1 MFFMI
6 EVLWCADIWKVK
18 SHPFKGGPGASVKI
32 AVIWNKYGS
41 SLMKKCG
48 FFAQFF
54 ESRDADAVYTCLQRS
69 STTFRH
75 FKEKLSWCRTFKVGP
90 APKNGQLRRSK
101 SRSPLTSGL
110 TDWIGIVEWPF
121 YFREIESNLSAL
133 PPIWRESRFCN
144 TYIRVFPLKFPS
156 WSDPQVWLSC
166 HFNVDEKAPLSAF
179 NHRSSMPIES
189 YKPNIGPWKGAEG
202 VGITLHVLLLSFL

>member
-1 MFFMI
+1 
-6 EVLWCADIWKVK
+6 
-18 SHPFKGGPGASVKI
+18 
-32 AVIWNKYGS
+32 
-41 SLMKKCG
+41 MKKCG

-75 FKEKLSWCRTFKVGP
+75 FQEKLSWCRTFKVGP

-121 YFREIESNLSAL
+121 HFRDIESNLSAL

-156 WSDPQVWLSC
+156 WSDPQVGYRVTLMSM
-166 HFNVDEKAPLSAF
+166 KKPLLALLT
-179 NHRSSMPIES
+179 
-189 YKPNIGPWKGAEG
+189 IGPVCQMKVINQLLAPEKVWKGSG
-202 VGITLHVLLLSFL
+202 

>member
-18 SHPFKGGPGASVKI
+18 SHPFKGGPDASVKI

-75 FKEKLSWCRTFKVGP
+75 FQEKLSWCRTFKVGP

-121 YFREIESNLSAL
+121 YYREIETNLSAL
-133 PPIWRESRFCN
+133 PRIWRESRFCN
-144 TYIRVFPLKFPS
+144 TYFRVFPLNS
-156 WSDPQVWLSC
+156 LMARTGQ
-166 HFNVDEKAPLSAF
+166 
-179 NHRSSMPIES
+179 
-189 YKPNIGPWKGAEG
+189 
-202 VGITLHVLLLSFL
+202 